1 MKCPN
6 ICIFSFYRGGS
17 HFLAM
22 VNISLKIRLS
32 ILLLH
37 EKEKLNIVANILI
50 SETKRQ
56 YSILR
61 EADESFPGA

>member
-1 MKCPN
+1 
-6 ICIFSFYRGGS
+6 
-17 HFLAM
+17 M

-61 EADESFPGA
+61 EADKNFPGA